1 MFTCSCLDPMILDL
15 SKAGQQDK
23 GGEKDQ
29 ERREEERE
37 KVEETTMR
45 NNIRTPERGKNARER
60 ERGSR
65 NKIYP
70 LRAYMSLWERF
81 LSKSP

>member
-1 MFTCSCLDPMILDL
+1 MER
-15 SKAGQQDK
+15 
-23 GGEKDQ
+23 GG
-29 ERREEERE
+29 ERE
-37 KVEETTMR
+37 KVEETTRMR
-45 NNIRTPERGKNARER
+45 NNIRTSERGKNARER
-60 ERGSR
+60 ERERERESR